1 MDILQ
6 LMTAGFDAAFQLENM
21 LFICAGVTLG
31 IIFGV
36 LPGLGSVTALA
47 VLVPITFYFSPLA
60 AIAFLVGINKGGT
73 SGGAIPAILINAPG
87 TPEAAASA
95 LDGHPLAKQG
105 KPEKA
110 MKTAL
115 YSSVCGDTFSDV
127 MLILLAA
134 PIAAVA
140 LRFGPVEFTSI
151 ILFSFT
157 MIAALAGK
165 SLVKGIMAAALGVFL
180 STIGLDPVDSTE
192 RLTFGTIELFD
203 GIPLLPF
210 AIGTLALSSVV
221 SQLFDLKGEKPIKAE
236 AIRTAA
242 QVKAD
247 NRLGFFE
254 FWGNWR
260 TLLRSASIGTGIG
273 MLPGLGVTLAA
284 FLGYGAAKRASAH
297 GDEFGTGRLEG
308 IQATEAANS
317 AVVGA
322 NLIPTIALGIPGN
335 VAAAVLIGAFMIHG
349 VVPGPLMIREHGELI
364 YSIFASMLMANLA
377 HLVIGRIGIRIW
389 VQFVRIPKHIVLPT
403 VVLLCVIG
411 VYIPTNSMFDVAMLF
426 VFAGVGYLMRKGGF
440 SIVCLV
446 IGFLLGENF
455 EISLRQAVLMN
466 SDNPIALFTSPI
478 ALVFLV
484 LTVYFAWH
492 FGFRSK
498 KPKAPEETVGA

>member
-1 MDILQ
+1 MDILA
-6 LMTAGFDAAFQLENM
+6 LMAGGFDAAFQLENM

-95 LDGHPLAKQG
+95 LDGYPLAQQG

-115 YSSVCGDTFSDV
+115 YSSVCGDTFSDIV
-127 MLILLAA
+127 LILLAA
-134 PIAAVA
+134 PVAAVA
-140 LRFGPVEFTSI
+140 LKFGPVEFTAI

-180 STIGLDPVDSTE
+180 STFGLDPVDSTE
-192 RLTFGTIELFD
+192 RLTFGVIELFD
-203 GIPLLPF
+203 GISLLPF

-221 SQLFDLKGEKPIKAE
+221 SQLFDLKNEKSIKTDVL
-236 AIRTAA
+236 RTAA
-242 QVKAD
+242 QYKED

-254 FWGNWR
+254 FWGTWK
-260 TLLRSASIGTGIG
+260 TVLRSAFIGTGIG

-284 FLGYGAAKRASAH
+284 FLGYGAAKRGSKH
-297 GDEFGTGRLEG
+297 EDEFGTGRLEG

-317 AVVGA
+317 AVVGS

-349 VVPGPLMIREHGELI
+349 VVPGPLMIREHGELV
-364 YSIFASMLMANLA
+364 YSIFASMLMANVA
-377 HLVIGRIGIRIW
+377 HLIIGRIGIRIW
-389 VQFVRIPKHIVLPT
+389 AQFVRIPKYIVLPT
-403 VVLLCVIG
+403 VVVLCVIG
-411 VYIPTNSMFDVAMLF
+411 VYIPSNSMFDVGLLF
-426 VFAGVGYLMRKGGF
+426 LFAGLGYVMRKGGF

-466 SDNPIALFTSPI
+466 SSDLTVLFTSPI
-478 ALVFLV
+478 ALVFLL

-492 FGFRSK
+492 FGLRSK
-498 KPKAPEETVGA
+498 KKKNQTLTSET